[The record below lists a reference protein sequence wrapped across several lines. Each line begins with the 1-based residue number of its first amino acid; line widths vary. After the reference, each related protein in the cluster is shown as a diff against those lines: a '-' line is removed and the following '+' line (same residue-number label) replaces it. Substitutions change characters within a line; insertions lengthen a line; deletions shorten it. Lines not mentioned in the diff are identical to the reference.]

1 MDCTADQVDC
11 YGVDVTSF
19 QSPSPALA
27 GRRQWCALGVLVLV
41 VALLAIDGT
50 VLYLAVPSLVSHLNP
65 SAIEVLWIGDVYAF
79 VLAALL
85 VTMGN
90 LADRIGRKKLL
101 MVGICAFGGASVL
114 AAFAPNPVMLIAARA
129 LLGAAAAT
137 LMPSSLAMVRA
148 IFSDSAQR
156 TRAIAIWSAGATG
169 GAALGP
175 LVGGVLLEHFWWG
188 SVFLINVPVMVLAL
202 VFGLRLLPESRS
214 ETAQPVDLVSSVL
227 SILAIIPLVYAVKR
241 WASEGLHPSVVLAAV
256 FGLLMGWI
264 FLRRQRRLVV
274 PLLDVAL
281 FRVPAFLGAVI
292 ANGLALFAFM
302 GLLFFYSQYL
312 QLVRGFSPIEAGL
325 GELPATVAA
334 IVVIGFIGA
343 LVRLLGTGRAIGAG
357 LAAASIG
364 LAGIAVAANLPAYW
378 GLAAALAVL
387 GLGVGVAAT
396 LSVDAVVSVVPKDR
410 SGAAASIAE
419 TSYELGGALG
429 IAVLGSIHLL
439 VYRTHLDPPAGANP
453 TDVAHA
459 QRSLASAVL
468 HGPDAEMVVHA
479 QGAFTTA
486 MQITAC
492 IAAVIMALAAAVA
505 WRVIPST
512 CGDKIA
518 NHELT

>member
-1 MDCTADQVDC
+1 MT
-11 YGVDVTSF
+11 
-19 QSPSPALA
+19 PILPPRPALA
-27 GRRQWCALGVLVLV
+27 GRREWCSLGVLVLV
-41 VALLAIDGT
+41 VGLLAIDGT

-65 SAIEVLWIGDVYAF
+65 TATELLWIGDSYAF

-101 MVGICAFGGASVL
+101 MMGIAAFGSASVL

-137 LMPSSLAMVRA
+137 LMPSSLSMVRS

-175 LVGGVLLEHFWWG
+175 LIGGVLLEHFWWG
-188 SVFLINVPVMVLAL
+188 SVFLINVPVMILAL
-202 VFGLRLLPESRS
+202 AFGLRLLPESRS
-214 ETAQPVDLVSSVL
+214 ETTQPVDLISSVL
-227 SILAIIPLVYAVKR
+227 SILAIVPLVYAVKL
-241 WASEGLHPSVVLAAV
+241 WASEGLHPAV
-256 FGLLMGWI
+256 AVSAGCGLLVGWM
-264 FLRRQRRLVV
+264 FLRRQRQLVV

-334 IVVIGFIGA
+334 IVVIAFIGA
-343 LVRLLGTGRAIGAG
+343 MVRLLGTGRAIGAG
-357 LAAASIG
+357 LAGASVG
-364 LAGIAVAANLPAYW
+364 LAGIAVAAYLPGYW
-378 GLAAALAVL
+378 GLAVALAVL

-410 SGAAASIAE
+410 AGAAASIAE

-439 VYRTHLDPPAGANP
+439 VYRALLDPPAGANP
-453 TDVAHA
+453 VDVEHA

-468 HGPDAEMVVHA
+468 HVPDPEMVIHA

-486 MQITAC
+486 MQIAAC
-492 IAAVIMALAAAVA
+492 IAAVIMGLAAAVA
-505 WRVIPST
+505 WKVIPSKS
-512 CGDKIA
+512 GDKMEH
-518 NHELT
+518 HEPN